1 MAGEDVSGASGRGA
15 DDVTSRSTEQRF
27 QAIFDSSP
35 IGMALVGTDLKFQEV
50 NPALCD
56 MLGYTNIELTTL
68 GVMDVPP
75 PGKLRSISTSCD
87 SCLPAT

>member
-1 MAGEDVSGASGRGA
+1 MSGASGRGA

-50 NPALCD
+50 KPALCD

-68 GVMDVPP
+68 GVLDVPP
-75 PGKLRSISTSCD
+75 PGKPRSISTSSD
-87 SCLPAT
+87 ACLPAT